1 MVKNIS
7 KIVKCLAFVFL
18 FNSLAVSADNDD
30 FQKNFNIAKQHLSK
44 REILEAI
51 PYLEYLRKQ
60 YPNNANLMYLVGLC
74 YVEEEIINYESVR
87 LLENSSYKASLEY
100 NPNSVDENR
109 VPIYVYYYLSVAYA
123 QNGNCK
129 KAELNREKFLEIYPH
144 KDEYYINESKRWLDK
159 CLGPDHKVE
168 EDVLPTFSN
177 FKPYISP
184 KQNTQLVENSLLDE
198 QNKKNQNLTKQYVPL
213 VKEVKTKHVEYST
226 ELPLYGVQLG
236 AYKEAV
242 PVSRFK
248 HLKNVDAFMDKK
260 GWIRY
265 VIGHFSIASQ
275 ANSLLLAIQEKGYPD
290 AFIVNVNNE
299 KKFSEE
305 VISIDN
311 VNIKSRINGEVIYKI
326 QLGAFKENMPIETA
340 KRYFQI
346 DEIEEIKYGNL
357 TCLVKGHYG
366 TYKEAKAYLEGIRD
380 MGIEDAFVIAVNNGK
395 KISLQ
400 VAKDYEN
407 D

>member
-1 MVKNIS
+1 M
-7 KIVKCLAFVFL
+7 LFL
-18 FNSLAVSADNDD
+18 LQPMLGYSADSD
-30 FQKNFNIAKQHLSK
+30 FQKNFNIAKQHLSR
-44 REILEAI
+44 REILSAI

-60 YPNNANLMYLVGLC
+60 YPQNANLMYLIGLC
-74 YVEEEIINYESVR
+74 YVEEEIVNPESIR

-100 NPNSVDENR
+100 NPNSIEEER
-109 VPIYVYYYLSVAYA
+109 VPIYVYYYLSVAYS
-123 QNGNCK
+123 QNGYCD
-129 KAELNREKFLEIYPH
+129 KAEENRNRFIEIYPYE
-144 KDEYYINESKRWLDK
+144 DEYYLKESERWLK
-159 CLGPDHKVE
+159 ICQGPSFEAK
-168 EDVLPTFSN
+168 EDVLPVFEN
-177 FKPYISP
+177 FNPYVSP
-184 KQNTQLVENSLLDE
+184 VKSEKKAVESLSVQQNEANS
-198 QNKKNQNLTKQYVPL
+198 TYIPV
-213 VKEVKTKHVEYST
+213 VKEVKTKHVEFST
-226 ELPLYGVQLG
+226 NMPLYGVQLG

-248 HLKNVDAFMDKK
+248 DLKNVDAFMDKN

-299 KKFSEE
+299 RKFSEE

-311 VNIKSRINGEVIYKI
+311 VNIKARIKGDVMYKI
-326 QLGAFKENMPIETA
+326 QLGAFKEKMPIETA
-340 KRYFQI
+340 ERYFQI
-346 DEIEEIKYGNL
+346 DDIEELKDDDLTYLIKGN
-357 TCLVKGHYG
+357 YSS
-366 TYKEAKAYLEGIRD
+366 YKEAKAYLEGIRD
-380 MGIEDAFVIAVNNGK
+380 MGINDAFVIAINNGK